1 MVFSLVINIASRL
14 QNVDI
19 FLVHWWIMSSCAKI
33 AQVSCFFP
41 SLCGS
46 KWLLWRL
53 NSGGQSDVY
62 MVIFIVDAGWQ
73 CSCQTRSGHQP
84 LTSGHG
90 YNQCH
95 RHPAAIYQCQPWVQ
109 GRGRYSEL
117 ESNTILSECL
127 CPLFASF
134 WHWKWMILGKCQF
147 LFECIPMRGV
157 KQGGW

>member
-1 MVFSLVINIASRL
+1 MAFSLVINIASRL

-73 CSCQTRSGHQP
+73 CSCQTRSGLQP

-90 YNQCH
+90 YNQWH
-95 RHPAAIYQCQPWVQ
+95 RHPPAIYQSVPTMGAGVV
-109 GRGRYSEL
+109 
-117 ESNTILSECL
+117 ILSSNGIKDRFM
-127 CPLFASF
+127 PSF
-134 WHWKWMILGKCQF
+134 SKFLTFKVDVFLGKCQF
-147 LFECIPMRGV
+147 LRECIPMRGV